1 MDPLIS
7 DSPAKLKQISG
18 GFCIQG
24 LSFRFTPIPGRYYRE
39 RPTRMNNVN
48 VGKLPRRYIRINYL
62 AKDPAKKHFI
72 FLPKIIKLYESQ

>member
-39 RPTRMNNVN
+39 RPTRMNTVN

-62 AKDPAKKHFI
+62 AKDPAKNNSI
-72 FLPKIIKLYESQ
+72 LLPKIIKLYESQ

>member
-39 RPTRMNNVN
+39 RPTRMNTVN
-48 VGKLPRRYIRINYL
+48 VGKLRGLKSNGTKTYGKR
-62 AKDPAKKHFI
+62 
-72 FLPKIIKLYESQ
+72 KIIV